1 MKKILALLLAAAS
14 LFLLPSCTA
23 LLSQQQ
29 MAAEEQYITWQVP
42 EELIVMTKDNISEHQ
57 DILDTLG
64 VPAEQ
69 AESYLTQNNMFFTS
83 FLKRTDDAGNVSY
96 PVEMFLNT
104 AWSDYSENVFDFG
117 RLSEEDLAANL
128 EAFVSVEQAQKNGYE
143 VSDIHWVDQ
152 GGAKYIM
159 YNYNTTPST
168 DSPTQYGTQ
177 YMTIYNG
184 SIYCLALVSSE
195 PLTEEVTA
203 LRDELFSSLGFSK
216 TLTPTQEYDPQF
228 NSLSHGFVRFIK
240 NNVLEV
246 IIIAVLTVGITIFF
260 LYRSHRRK
268 KLGLTKKK
276 DNVVR
281 ANYLR

>member
-42 EELIVMTKDNISEHQ
+42 EELIVMTKDNISECKE
-57 DILDTLG
+57 ILDTLG
-64 VPAEQ
+64 TSEEQ

-83 FLKRTDDAGNVSY
+83 FLKRTDAEGKVTY
-96 PVEMFLNT
+96 PVELSLHT
-104 AWSDYSENVFDFG
+104 TWIEYSQNVFDFG
-117 RLSEEDLAANL
+117 RLSAEDLAANL
-128 EAFVSVEQAQKNGYE
+128 EAFVSVDQAKKNGFD
-143 VSDIHWVDQ
+143 VTDIHWVDQ

-159 YNYNTTPST
+159 YNYTTVPST
-168 DSPTQYGTQ
+168 DAATQYGTQ

-184 SIYCLALVSSE
+184 SMYYLTLISSE
-195 PLTEEVTA
+195 PLTEEITA

-216 TLTPTQEYDPQF
+216 TLTPTEEYDPQF
-228 NSLSHGFVRFIK
+228 NTFTHGLVRYIK
-240 NNVLEV
+240 NHVLTV